1 MLFIQDAYA
10 QAAPAAAQ
18 GGGSLQIIMLVVL
31 FGAMW
36 FFMIRPQQK
45 KMKEHQLL
53 VSSLKRGDEV
63 MTNGGLMGRVID
75 LDNFA
80 IDLEIARN
88 TVVRIQRGVVV
99 QILPKGSLKATL
111 GSNSAAND
119 DKHEKGDK
127 KDGKHDKADEA
138 PKADG
143 SDPKEKE

>member
-10 QAAPAAAQ
+10 QAAPAAQ
-18 GGGSLQIIMLVVL
+18 PGGGMGSIIMLVVM

-53 VSSLKRGDEV
+53 IGSLKKGDEV
-63 MTNGGLMGRVID
+63 MTNGGLMGRVIN

-80 IDLEIARN
+80 IDLEIAKN

-99 QILPKGSLKATL
+99 QILPKGSLKASL
-111 GSNSAAND
+111 GSNNAAND
-119 DKHEKGDK
+119 DKNEKD
-127 KDGKHDKADEA
+127 DKADEA
-138 PKADG
+138 KD
-143 SDPKEKE
+143 DKEKE

>member
-10 QAAPAAAQ
+10 QAAPAAQ
-18 GGGSLQIIMLVVL
+18 PGGGMGSIIMLVVL

-53 VSSLKRGDEV
+53 IGSLKKGDEV
-63 MTNGGLMGRVID
+63 MTNGGLMGRVIN

-80 IDLEIARN
+80 IDLEIAKN

-99 QILPKGSLKATL
+99 QILPKGSLKASL

-119 DKHEKGDK
+119 DKNEKE
-127 KDGKHDKADEA
+127 DKADEA
-138 PKADG
+138 KD
-143 SDPKEKE
+143 DKEKE

>member
-10 QAAPAAAQ
+10 QAAPAAQ
-18 GGGSLQIIMLVVL
+18 PGGGMGSIIMLVVL

-36 FFMIRPQQK
+36 FFRIRPQQK

-53 VSSLKRGDEV
+53 IGSLKKGDEV
-63 MTNGGLMGRVID
+63 MTNGGLMGRVIN

-80 IDLEIARN
+80 IDLEIAKN

-99 QILPKGSLKATL
+99 QILPKGSLKASL

-119 DKHEKGDK
+119 DKNEKD
-127 KDGKHDKADEA
+127 DKADEA
-138 PKADG
+138 KD
-143 SDPKEKE
+143 DKEKE

>member
-10 QAAPAAAQ
+10 QAAPAAQ
-18 GGGSLQIIMLVVL
+18 PGGGMGSIIMLVVL

-53 VSSLKRGDEV
+53 IGSLKKGDEV
-63 MTNGGLMGRVID
+63 MTNGGLMGRVIN

-80 IDLEIARN
+80 IDLEIAKN

-99 QILPKGSLKATL
+99 QILPKGSLKASL
-111 GSNSAAND
+111 GSNSVAND
-119 DKHEKGDK
+119 DKNEKD
-127 KDGKHDKADEA
+127 DKADEA
-138 PKADG
+138 KD
-143 SDPKEKE
+143 DKEKE

>member
-10 QAAPAAAQ
+10 QAAPAPQ
-18 GGGSLQIIMLVVL
+18 GGGINSIIMLVVL

-53 VSSLKRGDEV
+53 IGSLKKGDEV
-63 MTNGGLMGRVID
+63 MTNGGLMGRVIN

-80 IDLEIARN
+80 IDLEIAKN

-99 QILPKGSLKATL
+99 QILPKGSLKASL

-119 DKHEKGDK
+119 DKNEKD
-127 KDGKHDKADEA
+127 DKADEA
-138 PKADG
+138 KD
-143 SDPKEKE
+143 DKEKE

>member
-10 QAAPAAAQ
+10 QASPAAQ
-18 GGGSLQIIMLVVL
+18 PGGGMGSIIMLVVL

-53 VSSLKRGDEV
+53 IGSLKKGDEV
-63 MTNGGLMGRVID
+63 MTNGGLMGRVIN

-80 IDLEIARN
+80 IDLEIAKN

-99 QILPKGSLKATL
+99 QILPKGSLKASL
-111 GSNSAAND
+111 GSNSVAND
-119 DKHEKGDK
+119 DKNEKD
-127 KDGKHDKADEA
+127 DKADEA
-138 PKADG
+138 KD
-143 SDPKEKE
+143 DKEKE

>member
-10 QAAPAAAQ
+10 QAAPAAQ
-18 GGGSLQIIMLVVL
+18 PGGGMGSIIMLVVL

-53 VSSLKRGDEV
+53 IGSLKKGDEV
-63 MTNGGLMGRVID
+63 MTNGGLMGRVIN

-80 IDLEIARN
+80 IDLEIAKN

-99 QILPKGSLKATL
+99 QILPKGSLKASL
-111 GSNSAAND
+111 GSNNAAND
-119 DKHEKGDK
+119 DKNEKD
-127 KDGKHDKADEA
+127 DKADET
-138 PKADG
+138 KD
-143 SDPKEKE
+143 DKEKE

>member
-10 QAAPAAAQ
+10 QAAPAAQ
-18 GGGSLQIIMLVVL
+18 PGGGMGSIIMLVVL

-53 VSSLKRGDEV
+53 IGSLKKGDEV
-63 MTNGGLMGRVID
+63 MTNGGLMGRVIN

-80 IDLEIARN
+80 IDLEIAKN

-99 QILPKGSLKATL
+99 QILPKGSLKASV

-119 DKHEKGDK
+119 DKNEKD
-127 KDGKHDKADEA
+127 DKADEA
-138 PKADG
+138 KD
-143 SDPKEKE
+143 DKEKE

>member
-10 QAAPAAAQ
+10 QAAPAAQ
-18 GGGSLQIIMLVVL
+18 PGGGLSIIMLVVL

-53 VSSLKRGDEV
+53 IGSLKKGDEV
-63 MTNGGLMGRVID
+63 MTNGGLMGRVIN

-80 IDLEIARN
+80 IDLEIAKN

-99 QILPKGSLKATL
+99 QILPKGSLKASL

-119 DKHEKGDK
+119 DKNEKD
-127 KDGKHDKADEA
+127 DKADEA
-138 PKADG
+138 KD
-143 SDPKEKE
+143 DKEKE

>member
-10 QAAPAAAQ
+10 QAAPAAQ
-18 GGGSLQIIMLVVL
+18 PGGGMGSIIMLVVL

-53 VSSLKRGDEV
+53 IGSLKKGDEV
-63 MTNGGLMGRVID
+63 MTNGGLMGRVIN

-80 IDLEIARN
+80 IDLEIAKN

-99 QILPKGSLKATL
+99 QIRPKGSLKASL

-119 DKHEKGDK
+119 DKNEKD
-127 KDGKHDKADEA
+127 DKADEA
-138 PKADG
+138 KD
-143 SDPKEKE
+143 DKEKE

>member
-10 QAAPAAAQ
+10 QAAPAAQ
-18 GGGSLQIIMLVVL
+18 PGGGLSIIMLVVL

-53 VSSLKRGDEV
+53 IGSLKKGDEV
-63 MTNGGLMGRVID
+63 MTNGGLMGRVIN

-80 IDLEIARN
+80 IDLEIAKN

-99 QILPKGSLKATL
+99 QILPKGSLKASL
-111 GSNSAAND
+111 GSNSATND
-119 DKHEKGDK
+119 DKNEKD
-127 KDGKHDKADEA
+127 DKADEA
-138 PKADG
+138 KD
-143 SDPKEKE
+143 DKEKE

>member
-10 QAAPAAAQ
+10 QAAPAAQ
-18 GGGSLQIIMLVVL
+18 PGGGMGSIIMLVVL

-53 VSSLKRGDEV
+53 IGSLKKGDEV
-63 MTNGGLMGRVID
+63 MTNGGLMGRVIN

-80 IDLEIARN
+80 IDLEIAKN

-99 QILPKGSLKATL
+99 QILPKGSLKASL
-111 GSNSAAND
+111 GSNNAAND
-119 DKHEKGDK
+119 DKNEKD
-127 KDGKHDKADEA
+127 DKADEA
-138 PKADG
+138 KD
-143 SDPKEKE
+143 DKEKE

>member
-10 QAAPAAAQ
+10 QAAPAAQ
-18 GGGSLQIIMLVVL
+18 PGGGMGSIIMLVVL

-53 VSSLKRGDEV
+53 IGSLKKGDEV
-63 MTNGGLMGRVID
+63 MTNGGLMGRVIN

-80 IDLEIARN
+80 IDLEIAKN

-99 QILPKGSLKATL
+99 QILPKGSLKASL

-119 DKHEKGDK
+119 DKNEKDDK
-127 KDGKHDKADEA
+127 TDEA
-138 PKADG
+138 KD
-143 SDPKEKE
+143 DKEKE